1 MSKIKINTVRC
12 KGCGYCVNDCP
23 RKALSFSGHIN
34 DKGYDTVQVD
44 DSCASPAARATAC
57 APTVSLRF
65 WNKRYK
71 HEQTTDEG
79 Q

>member
-44 DSCASPAARATAC
+44 DSLCVAC
-57 APTVSLRF
+57 GT
-65 WNKRYK
+65 
-71 HEQTTDEG
+71 
-79 Q
+79 